1 MNKPTLEERTR
12 EYEGISVRDIVM
24 PLGIAKHFSRTF
36 PKDDPL
42 KYELMIFAGIL
53 SQLALYATAGCTFY
67 EGIKYG
73 IEKLF

>member
-1 MNKPTLEERTR
+1 MNKSTLEERTKDF
-12 EYEGISVRDIVM
+12 GLSVKDILI
-24 PLGIAKHFSRTF
+24 PGGIARHFSRTF

-42 KYELMIFAGIL
+42 KYELMILTGIL
-53 SQLALYATAGCTFY
+53 SQLTMYAIAGSTLY